1 MRCSLFAAVIVSVAL
16 LSLSPLQ
23 AQDEASRPPMT
34 RELYAVILAEAKGG
48 EPNAQNTLGTAYRIG
63 WGVVQQDYPTSS
75 EWYRLAAEQGHEW
88 AQANLGSAYAIGR
101 GVPEDP
107 IQAHMWLNL
116 AASRMSGE
124 EFETVKKLRDQLT
137 DEMSVGQLNAARKLA
152 AEWNQSTWDEL
163 QASE

>member
-1 MRCSLFAAVIVSVAL
+1 M
-16 LSLSPLQ
+16 
-23 AQDEASRPPMT
+23 
-34 RELYAVILAEAKGG
+34 
-48 EPNAQNTLGTAYRIG
+48 
-63 WGVVQQDYPTSS
+63 SS
-75 EWYRLAAEQGHEW
+75 EWYRRAAEQGHEW
-88 AQANLGSAYAIGR
+88 AQANLGSAYALGR

-152 AEWNQSTWDEL
+152 AEWTPSTWDEL
-163 QASE
+163 REREDDAGKR